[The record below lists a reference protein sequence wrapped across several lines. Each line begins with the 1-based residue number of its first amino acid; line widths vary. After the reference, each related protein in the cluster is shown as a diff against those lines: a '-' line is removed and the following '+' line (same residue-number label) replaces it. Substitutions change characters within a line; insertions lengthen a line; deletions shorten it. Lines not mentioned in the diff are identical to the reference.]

1 MKSTLLNVDV
11 SALFPY
17 LCSIYVSHDSLVSNS
32 VLSKVPTSSLQK
44 SNIWE
49 KGNERE
55 REKRKKNKWEEE
67 GRKQK
72 NNEVV
77 GGRSEK
83 SLVQNRTRCENPV
96 SWRLVKGPILLFFSG
111 KSIVFSLFI
120 FQLTVP
126 GSRSANHSGWDLCG
140 GGERGGERTWHLSL
154 QMMERTHGLQSKI
167 NLHVTNV
174 LSLVVIINSCS
185 WSVSFKIQQ
194 RDHKPRGH
202 CSSVW

>member
-1 MKSTLLNVDV
+1 MGERK
-11 SALFPY
+11 
-17 LCSIYVSHDSLVSNS
+17 
-32 VLSKVPTSSLQK
+32 
-44 SNIWE
+44 W
-49 KGNERE
+49 ERE
-55 REKRKKNKWEEE
+55 REKE

-77 GGRSEK
+77 GGRRVWCK
-83 SLVQNRTRCENPV
+83 IVQD
-96 SWRLVKGPILLFFSG
+96 VKTQCLEGLSKGLFFWG

-120 FQLTVP
+120 FQLTGP

-140 GGERGGERTWHLSL
+140 GGERGEERTWHLSL

-185 WSVSFKIQQ
+185 WSVRFKIQQ

>member
-55 REKRKKNKWEEE
+55 KKKKNKWEEE

-77 GGRSEK
+77 GGRRVWCK
-83 SLVQNRTRCENPV
+83 IVQD
-96 SWRLVKGPILLFFSG
+96 VKTQCLEGLSKGLFFYS
-111 KSIVFSLFI
+111 FEENLLCSLFSFFSWPGQAVVPPIIPDEISAGEGSEEGSEHGTSPFRWWRGHTACKVRLI
-120 FQLTVP
+120 FT
-126 GSRSANHSGWDLCG
+126 
-140 GGERGGERTWHLSL
+140 
-154 QMMERTHGLQSKI
+154 
-167 NLHVTNV
+167 
-174 LSLVVIINSCS
+174 SLVVIINSCS

>member
-1 MKSTLLNVDV
+1 MKSTPLNVDV

-32 VLSKVPTSSLQK
+32 VLSKVQVVFRRAIYGRK
-44 SNIWE
+44 E
-49 KGNERE
+49 MRE
-55 REKRKKNKWEEE
+55 REKKRKNKWEEE
-67 GRKQK
+67 GRNQK